1 MTPAKEIAAEGAI
14 WLVCAA
20 LGTAVNL
27 ELWPSIPIVL
37 VVFTTWAAASA
48 LRRAGR

>member
-1 MTPAKEIAAEGAI
+1 MKTPRQIVADGAL

-20 LGTAVNL
+20 LGTAVNP
-27 ELWPSIPIVL
+27 ELWPAIPV
-37 VVFTTWAAASA
+37 VVAVFTTWAAASA